1 MSNAHNIMYSTKTE
15 PQTSYKTQND
25 SSSFRIP
32 LKNEN
37 NSVVGPGLVVRRFT
51 RNARL
56 INSLHDKGMSISN
69 LRALQIETALAN
81 CLIDKLEGSSSAKC
95 LLPFLVDGE
104 FVCFHFDNVDKCID
118 TQDGKNQL
126 HGGLIVV
133 FQAKMEEREVQRI
146 WHDADLTSMTL
157 KVKDTDFTFVKEYPA
172 PNYKRKSI
180 LPRSTEIVPSNLTPT
195 SELMPWLLLKS
206 QPDINSS
213 TTPPFS
219 GYYSS
224 IHEVPHCLTNIGALP
239 IIPNPVH
246 EWGTLYTALDIMKK
260 INDDVVGTGVK
271 TTISLDLALYEKI
284 LQLVYSDVNLKE
296 KFILRLGEL
305 HISMAHFRGIGNYM
319 SSSGIENIWIESGVY
334 GPATT
339 RSIIRCTHYKRTF
352 QAHEDTLIALFSLFI
367 NKFYEEF
374 PAARQKFNDIE
385 INKNNKDNFC
395 LLVL

>member
-1 MSNAHNIMYSTKTE
+1 M
-15 PQTSYKTQND
+15 
-25 SSSFRIP
+25 
-32 LKNEN
+32 
-37 NSVVGPGLVVRRFT
+37 
-51 RNARL
+51 
-56 INSLHDKGMSISN
+56 
-69 LRALQIETALAN
+69 
-81 CLIDKLEGSSSAKC
+81 
-95 LLPFLVDGE
+95 
-104 FVCFHFDNVDKCID
+104 
-118 TQDGKNQL
+118 
-126 HGGLIVV
+126 
-133 FQAKMEEREVQRI
+133 
-146 WHDADLTSMTL
+146 
-157 KVKDTDFTFVKEYPA
+157 
-172 PNYKRKSI
+172 
-180 LPRSTEIVPSNLTPT
+180 PSNLTPT

-219 GYYSS
+219 GSS

-246 EWGTLYTALDIMKK
+246 EWGTLYTSLDIMKK
-260 INDDVVGTGVK
+260 INDVVGTGVK

-339 RSIIRCTHYKRTF
+339 RSILQCTHYKRTF

-395 LLVL
+395 LLLTYYNDIKDTNVL